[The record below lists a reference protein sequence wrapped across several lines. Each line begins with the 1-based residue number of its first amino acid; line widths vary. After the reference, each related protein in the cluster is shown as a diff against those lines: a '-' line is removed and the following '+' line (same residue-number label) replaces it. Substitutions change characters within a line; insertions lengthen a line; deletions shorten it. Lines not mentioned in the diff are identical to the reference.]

1 MYNLSSRVQ
10 LLPPCEGGTRWVGQR
25 EHFLQAGNFHQF
37 FSQIFQVEVRSA
49 AGEGVKFPSEVD
61 ILQICC
67 RPLAP
72 GFSYYFTWI
81 CTSVYLYHLYL
92 RSAAQRLFV
101 LLHLHLHLHHLY
113 LNMRSDTPEAFCTT
127 SPALTLAPTVP
138 GPALEAL
145 VQFQLH
151 WLFSLDFLYSCLQ
164 AFCTIVCFAT
174 GNLPMTHQTISH
186 ETPLMC
192 IGIILNP
199 WNFGCIDVINY
210 LVSSINYAGSA

>member
-1 MYNLSSRVQ
+1 MYNLFSSRLQ

-92 RSAAQRLFV
+92 YLRSAAQ
-101 LLHLHLHLHHLY
+101 
-113 LNMRSDTPEAFCTT
+113 EAF
-127 SPALTLAPTVP
+127 
-138 GPALEAL
+138 
-145 VQFQLH
+145 VQ
-151 WLFSLDFLYSCLQ
+151 FSLDFLYSCLQ

-186 ETPLMC
+186 ETLSIC

>member
-1 MYNLSSRVQ
+1 M
-10 LLPPCEGGTRWVGQR
+10 
-25 EHFLQAGNFHQF
+25 
-37 FSQIFQVEVRSA
+37 
-49 AGEGVKFPSEVD
+49 
-61 ILQICC
+61 
-67 RPLAP
+67 
-72 GFSYYFTWI
+72 
-81 CTSVYLYHLYL
+81 
-92 RSAAQRLFV
+92 
-101 LLHLHLHLHHLY
+101 
-113 LNMRSDTPEAFCTT
+113 NMRSDTPEAFYTT
-127 SPALTLAPTVP
+127 LPALTPAPTVP

-151 WLFSLDFLYSCLQ
+151 WQFSLDFLYSCLQ